1 MPSTTQ
7 RSTLFRA
14 AVAFALSTCAALASE
29 SPAVVHFRKTVQP
42 ILAEYCSDCHAD
54 GAKKGNVAFDGFKND
69 EELLAKKDLWFAAL
83 KNVRAGLMPPEKK
96 PKPTAEQR
104 LALEKFIK
112 ADVFEIDPAN
122 PDPGKVTI
130 RRLNRNEYR
139 NTIRDLMGYDYKV
152 EEELPPDD
160 TGYGFDTI
168 GDVLTMSP
176 LLMEKY
182 MQAAETI
189 TKAAVPRASLMARE
203 KTLIETKP
211 RSPGGNRMSF
221 YETNRVSNSF
231 KVDKAG
237 TYRVHLDLE
246 VFGQFESDPGRTHIV
261 VKAGE
266 KEVFKTDLG
275 WQSHYIYNYSFE
287 EKWQPG
293 DKPLILEATP
303 LTPKEKKK
311 NTLEFRVAGLRV
323 EGPLEK
329 EYWVHPKNFER
340 FFTKE
345 PPKDPKARREY
356 AREILK
362 RFADKAYRR
371 PVDERTLNKLV
382 ALAEQFSAAP
392 GKKFEDGLAEAMT
405 PILASPRFLFR
416 IEETEPGADANQHP
430 LIDEYALASRLSYF
444 LWSTMPDEELFRLA
458 SRHELRKNLKPQ
470 IDRMLHDSRSEAFV
484 QNFVGQ
490 WLQARDVEGIDI
502 NVRAVLARDGA
513 ENREMTEKRKRLEE
527 LRDIPD
533 SKLTPEQNA
542 EMLALRKFLFRPRN
556 NQNELDGNLRRAL
569 REEAEKVFAYIA
581 RDDRSIV
588 EFLNADYTFLNERL
602 ATHYGIPN
610 VKGQEMRLV
619 KLPADSPRGGVLT
632 EGVALIVTSNP
643 TRTSPVKRGLFVL
656 DNLLGM
662 PPPPPPPDV
671 PALEQSK
678 DQISDHEPTV
688 RELLEIHRAKPLCS
702 SCHNRMDPLGFALE
716 NFNAMGMW
724 RETERGQKIDASGSL
739 ITGEKFQNIHQVK
752 EVLATKYRQNF
763 YRCLTEKMLIYALG
777 RGLEYYD
784 VEAVDRIVENLNQ
797 HDGHF
802 SALLSGIIESAPFQK
817 RRTPGFAETLPQ
829 PKPSETRASLD
840 K

>member
-7 RSTLFRA
+7 RSTLFRV
-14 AVAFALSTCAALASE
+14 AVAIALSSFAALASE

-42 ILAEYCSDCHAD
+42 ILAEYCYDCHAD
-54 GAKKGNVAFDGFKND
+54 GAKKGNVAFDEFKSD
-69 EELLAKKDLWFAAL
+69 EELLAKRDLWFAAL

-96 PKPTAEQR
+96 PKPSAEQKK
-104 LALEKFIK
+104 ALETFIK
-112 ADVFEIDPAN
+112 TDVFEIDPAN

-139 NTIRDLMGYDYKV
+139 NTIHDLMGYDYKV

-189 TKAAVPRASLMARE
+189 TRAAVPRTSLMAPE
-203 KTLIETKP
+203 KTLVDVKP
-211 RSPGGNRMSF
+211 RGNGPKMSF
-221 YETNRVSNSF
+221 YETNTVSKSF
-231 KVDKAG
+231 KVEKAG
-237 TYRVHLDLE
+237 TYRVNLDLE
-246 VFGQFESDPGRTHIV
+246 VLGQFNFDPGETHV
-261 VKAGE
+261 TFKAGD
-266 KEVFKTDLG
+266 KELFAQNLK
-275 WQSHYIYNYSFE
+275 WQSHHVFNYSFE
-287 EKWQPG
+287 DKWEAG
-293 DKPLILEATP
+293 DKPLVMEMTP
-303 LTPKEKKK
+303 VTPKDMIK
-311 NTLEFRVAGLRV
+311 NSLELRVIGLRV

-329 EYWVHPKNFER
+329 QYWVHPKNFER

-345 PPKDPKARREY
+345 PPTDATGRREY
-356 AREILK
+356 AREVLK
-362 RFADKAYRR
+362 RFADRAYRR
-371 PVDERTLNKLV
+371 PVDERTLSRLV
-382 ALAEQFSAAP
+382 GLAEQFYTAP
-392 GKKFEDGLAEAMT
+392 GKKFEDGIAEAMT

-416 IEETEPGADANQHP
+416 IEETEPGGDANLHP
-430 LIDEYALASRLSYF
+430 NIDEYALASRLSYF
-444 LWSTMPDEELFRLA
+444 LWSTMPDAELFGLA
-458 SRHELRKNLKPQ
+458 RKHELRKKLGAEVE
-470 IDRMLHDSRSEAFV
+470 RMLKDPRSDAFV

-502 NVRAVLARDGA
+502 NVRAVLGRDGA
-513 ENREMTEKRKRLEE
+513 EDPEVAKKRKRLEE

-533 SKLTPEQNA
+533 NKLTPEQNK
-542 EMLALRKFLFRPRN
+542 EIEALRKFLFSNRKN
-556 NQNELDGNLRRAL
+556 VQNELDGNLRRAL

-581 RDDRSIV
+581 REDRSIV
-588 EFLNADYTFLNERL
+588 EFINADYTFLNEKL
-602 ATHYGIPN
+602 AAHYGIKD
-610 VKGQEMRLV
+610 VTGQEMRLV
-619 KLPADSPRGGVLT
+619 KLPADSPRGGILT
-632 EGVALIVTSNP
+632 EGVTLIVTSNP

-656 DNLLGM
+656 DNILGM

-678 DQISDHEPTV
+678 DQVSDHEPTV

-724 RETERGQKIDASGSL
+724 REKERGQKIDATGSL
-739 ITGEKFQNIHQVK
+739 ITGEKFASIREVK
-752 EVLATKYRQNF
+752 DVLATKYRENF
-763 YRCLTEKMLIYALG
+763 YRCLTEKMMIYALG

-817 RRTPGFAETLPQ
+817 RRTPGFAETLP
-829 PKPSETRASLD
+829 
-840 K
+840 